1 MTEASS
7 ELLIFRVDCRI
18 YCAAVSDVRRIGPTR
33 GGAGEAV
40 VMRSPLGQP
49 CARRRGIVVDCG
61 DAGERTLVVDEV
73 LGVRRV
79 PASDLRPLPAFAA
92 ACLHAGTVAG
102 FAMLGEEP
110 TILIDLRALVAG
122 ADI

>member
-1 MTEASS
+1 MNEAPS

-33 GGAGEAV
+33 SGVGEATV
-40 VMRSPLGQP
+40 ACSPLGQP

-61 DAGERTLVVDEV
+61 DGGERTLLVDEV

-79 PASDLRPLPAFAA
+79 PAADLRPVPAFAA

-102 FAMLGEEP
+102 FAMLGDEP
-110 TILIDLRALVAG
+110 TVLVDLRALVG
-122 ADI
+122 GTDT